1 MTSHTLA
8 PGAGFPRAVFS
19 ISLGIGVAAC
29 LAVAIAGPSRASDR
43 EQGAHVHGVGQ
54 MNLAIEGKE
63 VEIELTAPGADIVG
77 FEHPA
82 DTEADRKTLDAAVE
96 RLEKGLA
103 LFKFPEAA
111 RCEIEGAEIHSAM
124 MEGHE
129 GEHEKDHEHGKDHGH
144 EKEHA
149 HEKEHGDPKEHAHD
163 KEHSHDKEHGGE
175 HSEFRAHYHFEC
187 AAPEALSHVDI
198 AGYFEAFP
206 NARELEA
213 NTITDKGQGAAELTA
228 ANPRLTF

>member
-1 MTSHTLA
+1 
-8 PGAGFPRAVFS
+8 
-19 ISLGIGVAAC
+19 
-29 LAVAIAGPSRASDR
+29 
-43 EQGAHVHGVGQ
+43 
-54 MNLAIEGKE
+54 
-63 VEIELTAPGADIVG
+63 
-77 FEHPA
+77 
-82 DTEADRKTLDAAVE
+82 
-96 RLEKGLA
+96 
-103 LFKFPEAA
+103 
-111 RCEIEGAEIHSAM
+111 

-129 GEHEKDHEHGKDHGH
+129 GGHEKGHDHGKDHGQ

-149 HEKEHGDPKEHAHD
+149 HEKEHGRHKEHAHD
-163 KEHSHDKEHGGE
+163 KEHSHDKEHGCE

-187 AAPEALSHVDI
+187 AAPEALSHVDV

>member
-103 LFKFPEAA
+103 LFKFPDAA

-129 GEHEKDHEHGKDHGH
+129 GGHEKGHDHGKDHGQ

-149 HEKEHGDPKEHAHD
+149 HEKEHGRHKEHA
-163 KEHSHDKEHGGE
+163 HDKEHGGE

-187 AAPEALSHVDI
+187 AAPEALSHVDV